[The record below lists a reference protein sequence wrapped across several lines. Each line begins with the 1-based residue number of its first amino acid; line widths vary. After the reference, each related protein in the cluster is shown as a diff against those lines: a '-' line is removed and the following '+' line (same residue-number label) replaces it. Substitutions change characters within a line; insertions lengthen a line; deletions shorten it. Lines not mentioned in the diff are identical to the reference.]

1 MALVVDEYGAIQ
13 GIVTLEDVLEEI
25 VGEIQDELDAD
36 ETQLVSRPD
45 GSMLCRGQAEARK
58 VFEKLGLHDV
68 ESESTTVSGFLG
80 EQLGDVPWA
89 GAEIDFRGFRF
100 IVTKANNRRA
110 ERVRI
115 LPLQKDETESSK
127 TSE

>member
-1 MALVVDEYGAIQ
+1 
-13 GIVTLEDVLEEI
+13 
-25 VGEIQDELDAD
+25 
-36 ETQLVSRPD
+36 
-45 GSMLCRGQAEARK
+45 
-58 VFEKLGLHDV
+58 
-68 ESESTTVSGFLG
+68 LG

-115 LPLQKDETESSK
+115 LPLPTDTTDATETAE
-127 TSE
+127 